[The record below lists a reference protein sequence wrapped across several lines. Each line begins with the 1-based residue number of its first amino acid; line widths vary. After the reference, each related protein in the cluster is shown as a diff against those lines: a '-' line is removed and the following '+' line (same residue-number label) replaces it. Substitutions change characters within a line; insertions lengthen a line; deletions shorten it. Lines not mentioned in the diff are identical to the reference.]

1 LFTGIIEIVS
11 QVNGFRRNGEGA
23 EITLNYK
30 PSGDGFN
37 IGESIAVDGVCLTVK
52 SFSGEVFSA
61 DISPETLAMTT
72 LGEKTPGC
80 RVNIERAM
88 SFGGRVGGHFVTG
101 HIDGTGL
108 IKSAELKS
116 GGGILI
122 IEADGRLMSEMVKKG
137 SVAVDG
143 ISLTIAE
150 IGESSFS
157 AAVIPHTLENTVL
170 KNKVNGDK
178 VNIETDMIGKYVRR
192 ALSGYDLNSEKKD
205 ITMGLLK
212 NAGFAD

>member
-1 LFTGIIEIVS
+1 MFTGIIETVS
-11 QVNGFRRNGEGA
+11 QVGGFRRNGESA

-52 SFSGEVFSA
+52 SFSSEGFSA
-61 DISPETLAMTT
+61 DISPETLAMTI
-72 LGEKTPGC
+72 LGEKTSGC
-80 RVNIERAM
+80 MVNIERAM

-101 HIDGTGL
+101 HIDGTGF
-108 IKSAELKS
+108 IKSSDFKS
-116 GGGILI
+116 AGGILT
-122 IEADGRLMSEMVKKG
+122 IEAGRRLMSEMVKKG

-150 IGESSFS
+150 IGETFFTI
-157 AAVIPHTLENTVL
+157 AVIPHTLENTVL
-170 KNKVNGDK
+170 KNKMNGDK

-192 ALSGYDLNSEKKD
+192 ALSGYVLNPGKKD
-205 ITMGLLK
+205 ITMDLLK